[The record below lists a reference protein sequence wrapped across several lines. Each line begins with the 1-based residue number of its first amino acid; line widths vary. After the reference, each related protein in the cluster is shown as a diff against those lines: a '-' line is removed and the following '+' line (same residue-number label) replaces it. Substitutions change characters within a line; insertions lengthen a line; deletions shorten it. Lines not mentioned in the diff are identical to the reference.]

1 MIKKMQLGIICAME
15 LEAEGYISRMS
26 EKETVTV
33 GGVRFYYGRLCEK
46 ETVISVCGIGKVF
59 AAICAQTMILS
70 FAPEYIINTGV
81 AGTLTE
87 DVGIGDM
94 VIATDVVQHDMDTSA
109 IGDPVGLISGINVIS
124 IPCSKKIAD
133 LIGATAE
140 KLQIPYIYGRIASGD
155 KFISKSEEKERIKK
169 IFDASA
175 CEMEGGAIGQVC
187 YVNKVDFCVIRAI
200 SDGGDENA
208 TLDYP
213 KFAREA
219 AKKAVDVL
227 CSIIPFI

>member
-15 LEAEGYISRMS
+15 LEAEGYLSRMGDS
-26 EKETVTV
+26 ESVTL
-33 GGVRFYYGRLCEK
+33 GGVSFHYGNLLGK
-46 ETVISVCGIGKVF
+46 DTVVAICGIGKVF
-59 AAICAQTMILS
+59 ASMCAQTMILS

-87 DVGIGDM
+87 KVSIGGM

-109 IGDPVGLISGINVIS
+109 IGDPVGLISGINVVS
-124 IPCSKKIAD
+124 IPSSKKIAS
-133 LIGATAE
+133 LVGEAAE
-140 KLQIPYIYGRIASGD
+140 KLKIPYIYGRIASGD
-155 KFISKSEEKERIKK
+155 KFISASEEKERIKK

-175 CEMEGGAIGQVC
+175 CEMEGAAIGQVC
-187 YVNKVDFCVIRAI
+187 YVNKVEFCAIRAI

-213 KFAREA
+213 RFAREA
-219 AKKAVDVL
+219 AKRAVDVL
-227 CSIIPFI
+227 CEVIPRI